1 MWTVDN
7 SFLPAEKDALTV
19 NPLLGTVNAKPED
32 PGLSVVIPAFNEE
45 ARIGRS
51 LSRILPYLEGTD
63 QSWEVLVVD
72 DGSSDRTVCTV
83 ESFGNPRVRILK
95 NSVNRGKGFS
105 VRRGF
110 LEARG
115 QWVLFTDADLSTPI
129 EELDTLL
136 ASAREGADV
145 VIGSRAID
153 RSKILVHQSL
163 FREWSGVV
171 FNRLV
176 RLVLR
181 LPIRDTQCGFKLF
194 RRNRSVQVFNLQRI
208 PGFGF
213 DPEILYLAR
222 KAGLSLRE
230 VPVTW
235 SNDAATRVR
244 FLRDSV
250 TMFANLIEIRWN
262 WLFGRYR
269 ALA

>member
-1 MWTVDN
+1 
-7 SFLPAEKDALTV
+7 
-19 NPLLGTVNAKPED
+19 VNAKPED

-45 ARIGRS
+45 VRIGRS
-51 LSRILPYLEGTD
+51 LAKILPFLESRN

-72 DGSSDRTVCTV
+72 DGSSDRTVCMV
-83 ESFGNPRVRILK
+83 EAFANPHVRILK
-95 NSVNRGKGFS
+95 NPKNRGKGYS

-110 LEARG
+110 LESRG
-115 QWVLFTDADLSTPI
+115 EWVLFTDADLSTPI
-129 EELDTLL
+129 EELETLL
-136 ASAREGADV
+136 EGAQKGDDV

-153 RSKILVHQSL
+153 RSRILVHQSR
-163 FREWSGVV
+163 FREWAGIV

-181 LPIRDTQCGFKLF
+181 LPISDTQCGFKLF
-194 RRNRSVQVFNLQRI
+194 RRNRSLKVFTLQRI

-222 KAGLSLRE
+222 KAGLGLRE

-244 FLRDSV
+244 FFRDAA
-250 TMFANLIEIRWN
+250 TMLGNLIQIRWN
-262 WLFGRYR
+262 WLTGRYR
-269 ALA
+269 GLS

>member
-1 MWTVDN
+1 
-7 SFLPAEKDALTV
+7 
-19 NPLLGTVNAKPED
+19 VNAKPED

-51 LSRILPYLEGTD
+51 LDRILPYLEGRN
-63 QSWEVLVVD
+63 QSWEILVVD
-72 DGSSDRTVCTV
+72 DGSGDRTVRTV
-83 ESFGNPRVRILK
+83 ESFGNSRVRVLK
-95 NSVNRGKGFS
+95 NPTNRGKGYS

-129 EELDTLL
+129 EELETLL
-136 ASAREGADV
+136 ASARDGADV

-153 RSKILVHQSL
+153 RSRILVHQSR
-163 FREWSGVV
+163 FREWSGIV
-171 FNRLV
+171 FNLFV
-176 RLVLR
+176 RLLLR

-194 RRNRSVQVFNLQRI
+194 RRSRSIRVFSLQRI

-213 DPEILYLAR
+213 DPEILYLVR
-222 KAGLSLRE
+222 KAGLTLRE

-244 FLRDSV
+244 FPRDPV
-250 TMFANLIEIRWN
+250 TMFLNLIEIRWN
-262 WLFGRYR
+262 WLVGRYR
-269 ALA
+269 ELGTQT

>member
-1 MWTVDN
+1 M
-7 SFLPAEKDALTV
+7 
-19 NPLLGTVNAKPED
+19 NAKPED

-45 ARIGRS
+45 ARIGPS
-51 LSRILPYLEGTD
+51 LARIFPYLEGRD
-63 QSWEVLVVD
+63 GRWEVLVVD
-72 DGSSDRTVCTV
+72 DGSSDRTVSTV

-95 NSVNRGKGFS
+95 NPTNRGKGYS

-136 ASAREGADV
+136 EAARDGADV

-153 RSKILVHQSL
+153 RSRILVHQSR
-163 FREWSGVV
+163 FREWAGIV

-181 LPIRDTQCGFKLF
+181 LPIQDTQCGFKLF
-194 RRNRSVQVFNLQRI
+194 RRSRAVRVFTLQRI

-222 KAGLSLRE
+222 KAGLTLKE

-244 FLRDSV
+244 FFRDAM
-250 TMFANLIEIRWN
+250 TMLANLIEIRWN
-262 WLFGRYR
+262 WLTGRYQG
-269 ALA
+269 LS